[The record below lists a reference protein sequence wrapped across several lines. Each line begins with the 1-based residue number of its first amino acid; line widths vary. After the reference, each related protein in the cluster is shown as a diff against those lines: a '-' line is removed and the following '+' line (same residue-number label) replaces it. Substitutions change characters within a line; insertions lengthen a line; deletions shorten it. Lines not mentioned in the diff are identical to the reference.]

1 MRWFDSITNS
11 VDVSLSE
18 LQEAAKDGEAWCA
31 AVHRSQG
38 VGQDLATEQH
48 LDGVLAAH
56 DSQLRASLDS
66 QLRASHDSQLRASP
80 GAVVDQ
86 DFPALSNAITC
97 SHTLSPAP
105 YKWHRSHSLQPR
117 RVGVSGER

>member
-48 LDGVLAAH
+48 LDGALAAH
-56 DSQLRASLDS
+56 DS

-80 GAVVDQ
+80 GADVDQ

-117 RVGVSGER
+117 RAGVSGER